1 MDCGD
6 FTFTFQVS
14 LPTAQPPT
22 STAPATAIFA
32 RGGPSSLHASS
43 QSRYRARN
51 SELEKTKARER
62 MRRLRENRTTEKE
75 EQLRRRNSSQKLRA
89 SKTFAAF
96 REYVTRFMM
105 WVRTDDEDPQDVA
118 AYNEFLYGLTQ
129 TQPGEMTERE
139 LMFLYTHVN
148 PRPTTS
154 LDEFRQHVREH
165 FFYVVIANE
174 DQDALTA
181 YAQFIKNNTPS
192 ASRVLSDDDLEFLFR
207 HVSPAPESI
216 DDDAGEVSLGPEVSP
231 ASLHLE
237 QAKLEITRARAR
249 ERMSRRRATI
259 KSLSAEVQEE
269 LYERARLSRAKYR
282 AQHRTLLK
290 HKEQSRR
297 IKRFTELHGWGEYI
311 KRKRTSGEAQTLTS
325 ESGPKRTR
333 AS

>member
-22 STAPATAIFA
+22 STAPADRHLCQGRSELPA
-32 RGGPSSLHASS
+32 RLITVSIS
-43 QSRYRARN
+43 N
-51 SELEKTKARER
+51 SELEKTKAHER

-216 DDDAGEVSLGPEVSP
+216 DDDAGG
-231 ASLHLE
+231 
-237 QAKLEITRARAR
+237 RD
-249 ERMSRRRATI
+249 
-259 KSLSAEVQEE
+259 
-269 LYERARLSRAKYR
+269 
-282 AQHRTLLK
+282 
-290 HKEQSRR
+290 
-297 IKRFTELHGWGEYI
+297 
-311 KRKRTSGEAQTLTS
+311 
-325 ESGPKRTR
+325 
-333 AS
+333 

>member
-96 REYVTRFMM
+96 REYVTPFMM

-192 ASRVLSDDDLEFLFR
+192 ASRVLSDDDLE
-207 HVSPAPESI
+207 
-216 DDDAGEVSLGPEVSP
+216 
-231 ASLHLE
+231 

-311 KRKRTSGEAQTLTS
+311 KRKRTRQAK
-325 ESGPKRTR
+325 PKPSPPSPDQNAPGRPKIN
-333 AS
+333 